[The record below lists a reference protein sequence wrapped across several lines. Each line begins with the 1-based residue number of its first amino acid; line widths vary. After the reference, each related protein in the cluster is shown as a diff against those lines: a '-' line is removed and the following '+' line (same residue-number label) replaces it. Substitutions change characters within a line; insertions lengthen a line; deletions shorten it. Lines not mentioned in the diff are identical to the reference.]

1 MNLADVA
8 IKRPVFTVMMSLA
21 LMVLG
26 FMSLSRLGVDLFPDI
41 NFPIVVV
48 NTVYP
53 GASPEEVERLVTRPI
68 EDSLAGVTGMDRI
81 KSTSRDSVSTVVAQF
96 KLEAD
101 IKQASA
107 DVREKVA
114 GVRGR
119 LPRDVEDPIINRVDA
134 NASPIMLY
142 SVSGNAP
149 SEDLR
154 TYTEDV
160 LKPALETIEGVA
172 AVNVNGGREREIQV
186 ELSNSKLQ
194 ALNLTPAAIA
204 QIITSE
210 NMDVPSGR
218 FTANNQE
225 TSIRAKGQFTR
236 PEELGE
242 IVLPIP
248 GMNPV
253 KLKEVAEIK
262 DGFKEQRTR
271 NRVNG
276 QPAVVFEIIK
286 QAGTSTL
293 SITAAVE
300 KKLAKLQTSLPPSYK
315 VTKLLDSSLYI
326 QENTHEV
333 EIAIIYGGA
342 MAILIIFLF
351 MLDWRSTLISAMA
364 LPTSVVATFLAMDM
378 MGFTL
383 NMMSLLALSLAIGL
397 LIDDAVVV
405 RENIFRHMEM
415 GKDPMRAASDGTKEI
430 ALAVLATTLT
440 IVAVFLPVGFTSGM
454 IGQFFKQFGLTIAA
468 AVMVSLFVAFTLDP
482 MLSARLVKPIEHNQH
497 ELDHAHPIKGPI
509 LRFYES
515 LDRGY
520 REILAWSL
528 SHRAM
533 VAVVATMMFFGS
545 LYLVKYMGMEFFP
558 KPDRGQ
564 FMVFVQLP
572 AGTSIDATDDV
583 VKQIEGLLGQ
593 NPNIV
598 TQYSTVGLQQDP
610 VKASVRVLAND
621 KNDRKETLEDIK
633 DDVRRKI
640 ATIPDLKLTMT
651 DIGFIEGSV
660 EAPLQLNIRGDD
672 YAVLLPLAEK
682 VREIVRKVPGTTDVD
697 MTYSPGKPELNV
709 AIDRDR
715 AGLMGVSMATIGMG
729 LRTAI
734 EGDTN
739 NKLRVGDK
747 EYPIRVRLRDA
758 DRNSVALL
766 ENYTVASRTGAQ
778 VKLSELVTTTA
789 GTGPSAIE
797 RENRQRQITITGGV
811 ANRSLGEIVADIN
824 KEIAKLDKPDGYTM
838 VFAGEAE
845 RMADSIKSMGTALIL
860 GIIFIYI
867 VLASQFESFV
877 HPFTI
882 MFSLPLAIVGALL
895 TLFLLGYALGM
906 STFIGIILLMGLVT
920 KNAILLVDYTN
931 QLREERNMDMISALL
946 EAGPTRLRPILMT
959 SAAMVLGMLPTA
971 ISTGSGSEFRAPMAW
986 AIIGGVIVSTLLTL
1000 VVVPVVYTFLD
1011 RFTSRGRSERKANKK
1026 KASSAAS
1033 TPDFSAAAARVA
1045 AAAGGVL
1052 LMVGV
1057 GSVAQGAQPP
1067 AQPAVV
1073 VAQGAGSSA
1082 SGAGAKTETAAPARL
1097 TLDEASLPKHWGPLQ
1112 TLTLTEAYDLA
1123 VQNNPD
1129 LKVAQSRLQQSR
1141 LLIGRAYAMLQPMVS
1156 AGASYTR
1163 NSTEATLD
1171 FGELVD
1177 GILSGAMAY
1186 TDYQLYVNGLQPQ
1199 PLPDT
1204 GETEESEP
1212 VVIQPLN
1219 AYGFQAQAQWGLL
1232 NARTIPLYN
1241 MAKETVRA
1249 SEAGT
1254 EFARRELLYAL
1265 SQLYYN
1271 LYSSQQVVD
1280 VTTRL
1285 LESRQRNLK
1294 LAQVRLS
1301 AGQVSP
1307 TDVVRAE
1314 VEVAQAVRQLRESH
1328 QLVHTVSSELAVLL
1342 GKEGVELR
1350 AVKPESRT
1358 ELSAELSA
1366 LVDEALSN
1374 RLDFKSSRSQVKAA
1388 QHVVTDST
1396 FEFLPTVALTANYR
1410 WSNSG
1415 GFTGEN
1421 GTWAVGAAAN
1431 IPIWDGGLR
1440 ILQLQENKLKLMQ
1453 AQEGLH
1459 KLELQIRKE
1468 VQVAQ
1473 SNVEQAKIN
1482 LEASEQ
1488 EVRLARKT
1496 YDAVSKAYEAGMA
1509 TSLELRDAELLVT
1522 NAEFSRVRTS
1532 LALDLSFLA
1541 LERAIGRFA
1550 PGRSS

>member
-26 FMSLSRLGVDLFPDI
+26 FMSLGRLGVDLFPDI

-101 IKQASA
+101 IKQAGA

-149 SEDLR
+149 SEELR
-154 TYTEDV
+154 TFTEDV

-186 ELSNSKLQ
+186 ELSNAKLQ

-204 QIITSE
+204 QLITSE

-236 PEELGE
+236 PEDLGE

-248 GMNPV
+248 GSTPV
-253 KLKEVAEIK
+253 KLKEVADIK

-276 QPAVVFEIIK
+276 EPAVVFEIIK

-300 KKLAKLQTSLPPSYK
+300 KKLLKLQTNLPPSYQ

-364 LPTSVVATFLAMDM
+364 LPTSVVATFLVMDIL
-378 MGFTL
+378 GFTL

-497 ELDHAHPIKGPI
+497 ELDMAHPIKGPI

-520 REILAWSL
+520 REILAFSL
-528 SHRAM
+528 SHRAL
-533 VAVVATMMFFGS
+533 VSVIAAVMFFGS

-564 FMVFVQLP
+564 FMVNVQLP
-572 AGTSIDATDDV
+572 AGTSIDATDEV
-583 VKQIEGLLGQ
+583 TKQIEGLLAQ
-593 NPNIV
+593 NPHIV
-598 TQYSTVGLQQDP
+598 TQYSTVGVQQDP
-610 VKASVRVLAND
+610 VKASIRVLAVD
-621 KNDRKETLEDIK
+621 KNLRKDTLDDIK

-640 ATIPDLKLTMT
+640 ATIPDLKLTLT
-651 DIGFIEGSV
+651 DIGFIEGAV

-672 YAVLLPLAEK
+672 YALLLPLAEK
-682 VREIVRKVPGTTDVD
+682 VRDIVRKVPGTTDVD

-715 AGLMGVSMATIGMG
+715 AGLMGVSMASIGMG
-729 LRTAI
+729 LRTSI

-766 ENYTVASRTGAQ
+766 ENYTVSSRSGMP
-778 VKLSELVTTTA
+778 VKLSELVTTTP

-797 RENRQRQITITGGV
+797 RENRQRQITITGGT

-824 KEIAKLDKPDGYTM
+824 KEIAKLEKPDGYTM

-895 TLFLLGYALGM
+895 TLFLLGYSLGM

-931 QLREERNMDMISALL
+931 QMREERNLDMISALL

-1011 RFTSRGRSERKANKK
+1011 RFTTRGRSERKANKK
-1026 KASSAAS
+1026 KAGSEAPTAHI
-1033 TPDFSAAAARVA
+1033 PAAAARVA

-1052 LMVGV
+1052 LFL
-1057 GSVAQGAQPP
+1057 
-1067 AQPAVV
+1067 
-1073 VAQGAGSSA
+1073 GAGHVAFGAEPAAKPTSSTSSTSSPSTKA
-1082 SGAGAKTETAAPARL
+1082 DSIAPARL
-1097 TLDEASLPKHWGPLQ
+1097 TLDEASLPRNWGPLQ
-1112 TLTLTEAYDLA
+1112 TLTLTEAYELA
-1123 VQNNPD
+1123 LQNNPD

-1171 FGELVD
+1171 FGALVD
-1177 GILSGAMAY
+1177 GVLAGAMAY
-1186 TDYQLYVNGLQPQ
+1186 TDYQLYVNGLTPQ

-1219 AYGFQAQAQWGLL
+1219 ALGFQAQAQWGLF
-1232 NARTIPLYN
+1232 NARTIPLYQ

-1249 SEAGT
+1249 SESGT

-1271 LYSSQQVVD
+1271 LYSSQQVVE

-1285 LESRQRNLK
+1285 LESRQRNYK
-1294 LAQVRLS
+1294 LAQVRFS
-1301 AGQVSP
+1301 AGQLSP

-1328 QLVHTVSSELAVLL
+1328 QLVHTVSSELALLL

-1358 ELSAELSA
+1358 ELSAELTA
-1366 LVDEALSN
+1366 LVDEAMGN
-1374 RLDFKSSRSQVKAA
+1374 RLDFRASKSQVKAA

-1396 FEFLPTVALTANYR
+1396 LEFLPTVALTANYR
-1410 WSNSG
+1410 WSNAG

-1440 ILQLQENKLKLMQ
+1440 IYQLQENKLKLRQ
-1453 AQEGLH
+1453 AQETLH

-1488 EVRLARKT
+1488 ELRLARKT

-1522 NAEFSRVRTS
+1522 NAEFGRVRTG
-1532 LALDLSFLA
+1532 LALDLSVLA
-1541 LERAIGRFA
+1541 LERAVGRFA
-1550 PGRSS
+1550 PGRS